1 MFVHKLKLLKF
12 DNKRKEEYSDK
23 WLLKINPLAIAKYI
37 QEREGY
43 RLSWRA
49 VRAMANAEIA
59 ACYKDL
65 VLEEE
70 ESNLNNETI
79 AIKQVEIE
87 RKNNSRNY
95 IVEWFRYVE
104 LVSKDLNKYLN

>member
-1 MFVHKLKLLKF
+1 MFVQKLKLLKF
-12 DNKRKEEYSDK
+12 DNKRKEKYSDK

-49 VRAMANAEIA
+49 ARVIANA
-59 ACYKDL
+59 YKDL

-70 ESNLNNETI
+70 ESNLNDETI
-79 AIKQVEIE
+79 EG
-87 RKNNSRNY
+87 R
-95 IVEWFRYVE
+95 
-104 LVSKDLNKYLN
+104 SK